1 MNAWSVPAIFA
12 AICVAVHYSFLRAAS
27 GKLGDTLGA
36 LVLEASATIGIATA
50 YALGWRGAE
59 IPASRNGLIFAA
71 ASGIAISG
79 ASILLFVA
87 LRRGGAVAST
97 GAIVLG
103 GGVTLSALA
112 APLLFGES
120 WSTRRAIGI
129 LLGVAAIMVLSRDP
143 AIKP

>member
-12 AICVAVHYSFLRAAS
+12 AICVAVHYCFLRAAS

-36 LVLEASATIGIATA
+36 LVLECTAAVGIAMA
-50 YALGWRGAE
+50 YAFGFRGAE

-71 ASGIAISG
+71 ASGLAISG

-87 LRRGGAVAST
+87 LRKGGAVAST

-112 APLLFGES
+112 APFLFGEH
-120 WSTRRAIGI
+120 WSTRRAVGV
-129 LLGVAAIMVLSRDP
+129 LLGVAAILVLSRDP

>member
-12 AICVAVHYSFLRAAS
+12 AICVAVHYCFLRAAS
-27 GKLGDTLGA
+27 GKLGDTFGA
-36 LVLEASATIGIATA
+36 LVLECSAAVGIALA
-50 YALGWRGAE
+50 YAFGFRGAE
-59 IPASRNGLIFAA
+59 IPASRNGLIFSVC
-71 ASGIAISG
+71 SGVAISG

-112 APLLFGES
+112 APFLFGEQ
-120 WSTRRAIGI
+120 WSGRRALGI
-129 LLGVAAIMVLSRDP
+129 LLGVAAIIVLSRDP

>member
-36 LVLEASATIGIATA
+36 LVLEATATTGIAIA

-59 IPASRNGLIFAA
+59 LPASRAGLIFSA
-71 ASGIAISG
+71 ASGVAISG

-103 GGVTLSALA
+103 GGVTMSALA
-112 APLLFGES
+112 APFLFGES
-120 WSTRRAIGI
+120 WSTRRALGV
-129 LLGVAAIMVLSRDP
+129 LLGVAAIVVLSRDP